1 MSHRSRRRKDNL
13 KKLATYWLQLLMVM
27 GTMGW
32 VLFWANWK
40 SDSPGLTIFLNLL
53 ATVISVGY
61 LFYWIPLY
69 KNAIKQHRKNNEII
83 DNLI

>member
-1 MSHRSRRRKDNL
+1 M
-13 KKLATYWLQLLMVM
+13 KKLATYWLRLLIVI
-27 GTMGW
+27 GTMALVFYW
-32 VLFWANWK
+32 SNWK
-40 SDSPGLTIFLNLL
+40 SDSTGLTIFLNLL

-83 DNLI
+83 DNII